1 MKPDTSVIEV
11 VLESKLENVEQA
23 EEATRS
29 VCARLGF
36 NEETEFHIEMAVH
49 EAVINAIHHGNKE
62 DPLKKVYIKFVVLEE
77 TLEIHVRDEGA
88 GFDPGK
94 VPDPLAKENLL
105 NISGRGIF
113 LVRKF
118 MDEFQVKS
126 SPGMGT
132 EVIMIKHL
140 NSRIQSNQGGTG
152 REHEGDSASG

>member
-1 MKPDTSVIEV
+1 MKPDASVTEV

-29 VCARLGF
+29 VCAKLGF
-36 NEETEFHIEMAVH
+36 DEETVFHIEMAVH

-62 DPLKKVYIKFVVLEE
+62 DPLKKVYIKFILLEE
-77 TLEIHVRDEGA
+77 TLEIHVQDEGP

-118 MDEFQVKS
+118 MDEFRVDS
-126 SPGMGT
+126 SPGKGT
-132 EVIMIKHL
+132 EVIMIKHVD
-140 NSRIQSNQGGTG
+140 SRIQSNQGGTG